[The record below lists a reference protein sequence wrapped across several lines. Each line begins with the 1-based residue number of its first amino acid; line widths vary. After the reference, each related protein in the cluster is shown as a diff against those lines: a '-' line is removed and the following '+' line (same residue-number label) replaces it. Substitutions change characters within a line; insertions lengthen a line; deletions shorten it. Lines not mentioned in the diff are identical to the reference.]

1 MFKVAAARTY
11 YTQAQELSQE
21 EIDNHFNRAY
31 EHNRFL
37 YGISKSHPYT
47 LLITCRAIV
56 PEDYKDILNVGG
68 VMARLQIPV
77 IGADLPVLH
86 GTDPETMLN
95 GVVHIE
101 GTSFPIGGMGT
112 HSALTAHSGMH
123 NVTLFSRLNEM
134 DIGDVFIISVLD
146 RRLVYVVDYIRVI
159 MPHEISYLR
168 IVPEADLVTLITCTP
183 ITVNT
188 HRLLVRGVRCT
199 AYDNDATGID

>member
-1 MFKVAAARTY
+1 MRYGKYIVVGLILLSVALISFPVVSSWWNDMFKVAAARAY
-11 YTQAQELSQE
+11 YIKAQELSQE
-21 EIDNHFNRAY
+21 KIYYHFTRAY

-37 YGISKSHPYT
+37 YELGQMHPYS
-47 LLITCRAIV
+47 LWQSYRAIL

-101 GTSFPIGGMGT
+101 GTSFPIGGVGT

-123 NVTLFSRLNEM
+123 NVTLFSHLQEIS
-134 DIGDVFIISVLD
+134 IGDEFIISVLD
-146 RRLVYVVDYIRVI
+146 RRLVYVVDDIRVI
-159 MPHEISYLR
+159 KPYEISYLR
-168 IVPEADLVTLITCTP
+168 IVPDLLF
-183 ITVNT
+183 N
-188 HRLLVRGVRCT
+188 L
-199 AYDNDATGID
+199 